1 MDNLTRTANGTG
13 DGDKTADAK
22 KLAKELRKAKKKAR
36 KQEKIRLKLLKA
48 ETKKKDLLR
57 DHLNREIKFTNLT
70 HSRADKDWE
79 QLCIDIKVPE
89 LRDDFQRTIQGVDR
103 MLDKKSHVIQRLNAE
118 RKTADE
124 QYRRNVQKHTE
135 LIEFF
140 MSSFIFFILIYF
152 VFLIFF
158 SLNDVWSKIKKLYS
172 LICLNVFK
180 YRFK

>member
-1 MDNLTRTANGTG
+1 MDKLNRAANETG
-13 DGDKTADAK
+13 DGDKTEDAK
-22 KLAKELRKAKKKAR
+22 KLAKEVRKQNKKAR

-70 HSRADKDWE
+70 HRRGDKDWK

-103 MLDKKSHVIQRLNAE
+103 MLDKKSHVIQRLNNE
-118 RKTADE
+118 RKIADE

-135 LIEFF
+135 LIEFL
-140 MSSFIFFILIYF
+140 MSSYFFKF
-152 VFLIFF
+152 FLFRFSYLFF
-158 SLNDVWSKIKKLYS
+158 K
-172 LICLNVFK
+172 
-180 YRFK
+180 

>member
-1 MDNLTRTANGTG
+1 MDKLNRTTNGTG
-13 DGDKTADAK
+13 DGSKSADAK
-22 KLAKELRKAKKKAR
+22 KLEKQLRKEKKKAR

-70 HSRADKDWE
+70 HSRADKDWQ

-103 MLDKKSHVIQRLNAE
+103 MLDKKSHVIQRLNDE

-135 LIEFF
+135 LIEFLL
-140 MSSFIFFILIYF
+140 SLYIFQRLFCYSYL
-152 VFLIFF
+152 FL
-158 SLNDVWSKIKKLYS
+158 
-172 LICLNVFK
+172 
-180 YRFK
+180 

>member
-1 MDNLTRTANGTG
+1 MDKLNTTTNGTG
-13 DGDKTADAK
+13 DGEKSTDAK
-22 KLAKELRKAKKKAR
+22 KLDKQLRKEKRKAR

-103 MLDKKSHVIQRLNAE
+103 MLDNKSHVIQRLNNE

-135 LIEFF
+135 LIEFLLSLYF
-140 MSSFIFFILIYF
+140 CFFISYL
-152 VFLIFF
+152 FL
-158 SLNDVWSKIKKLYS
+158 
-172 LICLNVFK
+172 
-180 YRFK
+180 

>member
-1 MDNLTRTANGTG
+1 MDKLNTTTNGTG
-13 DGDKTADAK
+13 DGEKSADAK
-22 KLAKELRKAKKKAR
+22 KLDKQLRKEKRKAR

-103 MLDKKSHVIQRLNAE
+103 MLDNKSHVIQRLNNE

-135 LIEFF
+135 LIEFLL
-140 MSSFIFFILIYF
+140 SLYF
-152 VFLIFF
+152 CYFLSF
-158 SLNDVWSKIKKLYS
+158 SLNDV
-172 LICLNVFK
+172 
-180 YRFK
+180 